1 MHDLMM
7 ARIAGQS
14 RTALSTSSLLAHNA
28 QAHAGKPWE
37 SLAFSVAF
45 LVVGLALVLDLFG
58 VSTKFREDNREPIAP
73 WGHWVRER
81 RSYPDWPKFCGWTFV
96 LFGAFSTI
104 WFLVAV
110 LR

>member
-1 MHDLMM
+1 MPELMM
-7 ARIAGQS
+7 ARAAWQYGAAQS
-14 RTALSTSSLLAHNA
+14 KTLLIVHSA
-28 QAHAGKPWE
+28 QSHAGKPWE
-37 SLAFSVAF
+37 SLAWSLLPLA
-45 LVVGLALVLDLFG
+45 VGLILVFDLFG
-58 VSTKFREDNREPIAP
+58 VSTRFREENREPIAP
-73 WGHWVRER
+73 WGNWVRQR